1 MSKKLIKSFEEACKA
16 QGLDP
21 KKVLP
26 DVSAMPEQDQKAIIA
41 LAKMCIIQ
49 RSLNGDWKADW
60 SDGSQ
65 PKFYPW
71 FDVNPDDN
79 GPSGFGLSCNVY
91 VCDSSFSFLGAHL
104 CLATAIQTLPARQ
117 KTTLQSRGAGS
128 RISGEGDPKN
138 KGNEKIWKFIS

>member
-79 GPSGFGLSCNVY
+79 GPSGFGLSYYCY
-91 VCDSSFSFLGAHL
+91 DYAYSCSSLGARL
-104 CLATAIQTLPARQ
+104 YYKDRETA
-117 KTTLQSRGAGS
+117 KYAGTQFTELYADMILIP
-128 RISGEGDPKN
+128 R
-138 KGNEKIWKFIS
+138 